1 MTTEELISRCKSGD
15 ALCQSSLVRT
25 YAPRLMAICR
35 RYTRNHATAQ
45 DALQETF
52 INVFRYLHTYSGK
65 GSFEGWMKR
74 IAVNCAIAYNKK
86 MHSVYFVEDTPAV
99 ELERAEVPSAY
110 SNLGQ
115 EEIMRLMQKLPDSL
129 YMVFNLVIIEGY
141 NHKEVGEMLGIT
153 EGSSRGSLS
162 RARAK
167 MVEILNR
174 EHQIGLDRDARLMA
188 K

>member
-1 MTTEELISRCKSGD
+1 MTTEELIARCKSGD
-15 ALCQSSLVRT
+15 ARCQSSLVRT

-35 RYTRNHATAQ
+35 RYTRDGASAQ

-52 INVFRYLHTYSGK
+52 INVFRYLHSYSGK

-74 IAVNCAIAYNKK
+74 IAVNCSIAYNRK
-86 MHSVYFVEDTPAV
+86 MHSMYFVEDTPAT
-99 ELERAEVPSAY
+99 ELLNAQVPQAY

-115 EEIMRLMQKLPDSL
+115 EEILRLMTKLPDSL
-129 YMVFNLVIIEGY
+129 YTVFNLVVIEGY
-141 NHKEVGEMLGIT
+141 NHREVGEMLGIT

-167 MVEILNR
+167 MIEILNA
-174 EHQIGLDRDARLMA
+174 EHQKGLGDAPILRA